1 MPPADVA
8 LITPYPAP
16 GDEHGGRSGV
26 AAYGAAL
33 AHALA
38 GHGAEVTVLAPE
50 EDDAPLLAADGPV
63 RVERPFRRGPGA
75 LLRAAHAAR
84 ASGAAV
90 THVQHELFLYGGPSS
105 VPALA
110 PALRA
115 LRDAVVTMHHV
126 VDPATVD
133 DDFVRLHR
141 VHAPRRVAQAGL
153 AGVQRT
159 IRRRAGAV
167 IVHEPAFARIVPEA
181 EVVPHGL
188 PARPAPDAGER
199 AAARAALGLDDRLTV
214 LCFGFLAPYKG
225 LELALDAA
233 ALTGPDVRL
242 VVAGGPHPRLVED
255 GDPYA
260 HELRERHGAHA
271 DFVGRVPEAEVS
283 TWFTAADVALFPY
296 PRPFAASGPLALA
309 LAHRTPVLLSPQLAS
324 CTAAPLALTAPAS
337 ARELAA
343 LLDGL
348 AAAPGELER
357 LREAAGAVARDRAWP
372 AVAGRHLELYEE
384 VQRGKRSARRR
395 LRAA

>member
-1 MPPADVA
+1 MSRPDVA

-16 GDEHGGRSGV
+16 AQEHGGRSGV
-26 AAYGAAL
+26 ASYGAAL

-38 GHGAEVTVLAPE
+38 DRGAEVTVLAPRE
-50 EDDAPLLAADGPV
+50 PDAPALAADGAV
-63 RVERPFRRGPGA
+63 RVARPYARGAGA
-75 LLRAAHAAR
+75 LLRAAVAAR
-84 ASGAAV
+84 AAGAPV

-115 LRDAVVTMHHV
+115 LGDAVVTMHHV

-141 VHAPRRVAQAGL
+141 VRAPRRVAQAGL

-181 EVVPHGL
+181 AVVPHGL
-188 PARPAPDAGER
+188 APRPAPTPAER
-199 AAARAALGLDDRLTV
+199 AHARAALGLDDRFTV

-233 ALTGPDVRL
+233 ALAGPEVRL
-242 VVAGGPHPRLVED
+242 VVAGGPHPRLAEA

-260 HELRERHGAHA
+260 EELRARAPHA
-271 DFVGRVPEAEVS
+271 TFAGHVPEAEVS
-283 TWFTAADVALFPY
+283 RWFTAVDLALFPY

-309 LAHRTPVLLSPQLAS
+309 LSHRTPSLLSPPLAA
-324 CTAAPLALTAPAS
+324 TVAAPLAMTAPGDAVGLS
-337 ARELAA
+337 RRLRELAA
-343 LLDGL
+343 RPI
-348 AAAPGELER
+348 ARER
-357 LREAAGAVARDRAWP
+357 LREAAAGLARERAWP
-372 AVAGRHLELYEE
+372 SVAARHLELYEE
-384 VQRGKRSARRR
+384 VQRGDSTARRR